1 MTSQEPREDR
11 TPDRVLR
18 KIQEAKEKQL
28 KQLDLEGRQ
37 YDREESNL
45 TRIPAEVFELKQLE
59 ILNLSFN
66 KITVIPDAITQLQNL
81 TVLDLSNNRI
91 AVISDAIGQLK
102 NLTKLDLF
110 DNQIT
115 VIPDS
120 IAHLKSLTELY
131 LYNNRITVIP
141 NAITHLQNLSEL
153 DLSINQIT
161 VIPDSIAQAQN
172 LTKLYLSHNQI
183 TAIPVAIA
191 QLQNLIRLNLYKNQI
206 TVIPGSITQIQ
217 NLTDLSLAENPLRT
231 PPLEVAE
238 KGIGAIRKYFQQQ
251 EEEGIDRL
259 YEAKLLVIGEGGAGK
274 TSLAKK
280 IENPKYQLVE
290 REPSTEGI
298 EVIQWYLPMKNGKQ
312 FRVNIWDFGG
322 QEIYHA
328 THQFFLTKRSLYVLV
343 ADSRKE
349 DTDFHYWL
357 NIVELLSENSPLLII
372 KNEKHDRHREINE
385 AALRGQFTNLE
396 KTLATNLATNRG
408 LDDILKEIKHQIAH
422 LPHIGTALPK
432 TWVRVREA
440 LERDDRDH
448 ISLEEYFKICHQN
461 GFKKPEDALQL
472 SGYLHDLG
480 VCLHFQDD
488 DLLTETVILK
498 PKWGTDAVYKVLDS
512 EIVIGKLGRFDRA
525 DLSAIWHEAT
535 YAHMRGKLLQVM
547 IKFRLCYQIPNRN
560 EYIAPQLLTINQPDY
575 HWDESNNL
583 ILRYTY
589 EFMPKGILTQFIVS
603 MHQWIDEQKY
613 VWRSGVI
620 LQQDNA
626 KAEVIEN
633 YGKREIKVRVIGKD
647 KKRLMDIVTYEI
659 DKIHATYKRLKYQ
672 KLIPCNCAGC
682 KNQQDLYFYPL
693 ETLRRFI
700 DNQQREIQCQ
710 KNFDMV
716 NVLGLIDDIMDRTKL
731 SRDPRDIDYK
741 TPREIAPT
749 QEVFISYAWGGES
762 EEIVNQVDRTF
773 QQKGITIVRD
783 KRDLE
788 FKGSITQFMQRIGR
802 GKCVIVVISQKYLKS
817 ENCMFELVEIA
828 ANQSFKNRIFPIVLD
843 DAKIYKP
850 LDRIQYLQ
858 HWEQEKQSLDEAMK
872 SVGSEYLQGFRESI
886 DLYTKIRMTIADLT
900 NTLKDMNTLTAKI
913 HSESGF
919 EELFEAVD
927 RKLNE

>member
-1 MTSQEPREDR
+1 MTSQEPVEYE
-11 TPDRVLR
+11 TPHSILE
-18 KIQEAKEKQL
+18 KIQEAKDEQL
-28 KQLDLEGRQ
+28 KELNLADVWN
-37 YDREESNL
+37 DESQKL
-45 TRIPAEVFELKQLE
+45 SQIPVEVFELKQLE
-59 ILNLSFN
+59 VLNLSGHKITVIPDAITQLENLIKLDLSDNEIAVVPATIAQLKNLARLNLFN
-66 KITVIPDAITQLQNL
+66 NRITVIPDAITQLQNL
-81 TVLDLSNNRI
+81 T
-91 AVISDAIGQLK
+91 
-102 NLTKLDLF
+102 
-110 DNQIT
+110 
-115 VIPDS
+115 
-120 IAHLKSLTELY
+120 ELY
-131 LYNNRITVIP
+131 LAY
-141 NAITHLQNLSEL
+141 
-153 DLSINQIT
+153 
-161 VIPDSIAQAQN
+161 
-172 LTKLYLSHNQI
+172 
-183 TAIPVAIA
+183 
-191 QLQNLIRLNLYKNQI
+191 NQI
-206 TVIPGSITQIQ
+206 TVIPGVISQLQNLVELDLYGNKITVAPNTITQLQ
-217 NLTDLSLAENPLRT
+217 NLTELDLAENPLEY
-231 PPLEVAE
+231 PPLEIADLGLE
-238 KGIGAIRKYFQQQ
+238 AIREYFRQQ

-259 YEAKLLVIGEGGAGK
+259 YEAKLLIIGEGGAGK

-280 IENPKYQLVE
+280 IENSNYQLVS

-298 EVIQWYLPMKNGKQ
+298 EVIQWRFPMENGKD

-322 QEIYHA
+322 QEIYHS
-328 THQFFLTKRSLYVLV
+328 THQFFLTKRSLYLLV
-343 ADSRKE
+343 SDDRKE

-385 AALRGQFTNLE
+385 SALRGQFTNLE

-440 LERDDRDH
+440 LERDDRAH
-448 ISLEEYFKICHQN
+448 ISLDEYLKICTEN
-461 GFKKPEDALQL
+461 GFKKREDALQL

-512 EIVIGKLGRFDRA
+512 EIVMGKLGRFDRA
-525 DLSAIWHEAT
+525 DLSAIWHEPT

-560 EYIAPQLLTINQPDY
+560 EYIAPQLLTVNQPDY

-603 MHQWIDEQKY
+603 MHQWLDEQKY

-633 YGKREIKVRVIGKD
+633 YGKREIKIRVIGKD

-672 KLIPCNCAGC
+672 KLIPCNCKGC

-762 EEIVNQVDRTF
+762 EEIVNQVDRAF

-913 HSESGF
+913 HTESGF

>member
-1 MTSQEPREDR
+1 MTSQEPVEYE
-11 TPDRVLR
+11 TPHSILE
-18 KIQEAKEKQL
+18 KIQEAKDEQL
-28 KQLDLEGRQ
+28 KELNLAGVWND
-37 YDREESNL
+37 ESQKL
-45 TRIPAEVFELKQLE
+45 SQIPVEVFELKQLE
-59 ILNLSFN
+59 VLNLSGHKITVIPDAITHLENLIKLDLSDNEIAVVPATIAQLKNLARLNLFN
-66 KITVIPDAITQLQNL
+66 NRITVIPDAITQLQNL
-81 TVLDLSNNRI
+81 T
-91 AVISDAIGQLK
+91 
-102 NLTKLDLF
+102 
-110 DNQIT
+110 
-115 VIPDS
+115 
-120 IAHLKSLTELY
+120 ELY
-131 LYNNRITVIP
+131 LAY
-141 NAITHLQNLSEL
+141 
-153 DLSINQIT
+153 
-161 VIPDSIAQAQN
+161 
-172 LTKLYLSHNQI
+172 
-183 TAIPVAIA
+183 
-191 QLQNLIRLNLYKNQI
+191 NQI
-206 TVIPGSITQIQ
+206 TVIPGVISQLQSLVELDLCGNKITVAPNTITQLQ
-217 NLTDLSLAENPLRT
+217 NLTELDLAENPLEY
-231 PPLEVAE
+231 PPLEIADL
-238 KGIGAIRKYFQQQ
+238 GIEAIREYFRQQ

-259 YEAKLLVIGEGGAGK
+259 YEAKLLIIGEGGAGK

-280 IENPKYQLVE
+280 IENSSYQLVS

-298 EVIQWYLPMKNGKQ
+298 EVIQWRFPMENGKD

-322 QEIYHA
+322 QEIYHS
-328 THQFFLTKRSLYVLV
+328 THQFFLTKRSLYLLV
-343 ADSRKE
+343 SDDRKE

-385 AALRGQFTNLE
+385 SALRGQFTNLE

-440 LERDDRDH
+440 LERDDRAH
-448 ISLEEYFKICHQN
+448 ISLDEYLKICTEN
-461 GFKKPEDALQL
+461 GFKKREDALQL

-512 EIVIGKLGRFDRA
+512 EIVMGKLGRFDRA
-525 DLSAIWHEAT
+525 DLSTIWHEPT

-633 YGKREIKVRVIGKD
+633 YGKREIKIRVIGKD

-731 SRDPRDIDYK
+731 SRDPRDIGYK
-741 TPREIAPT
+741 TPPKIEPT
-749 QEVFISYAWGGES
+749 KEVFISYAWGEEGEER
-762 EEIVNQVDRTF
+762 EEIVNQLCKAF
-773 QQKGITIVRD
+773 QEKGVQIVRD
-783 KRDLE
+783 KATLS
-788 FKGSITQFMQRIGR
+788 FKGQISEFMKQIGR
-802 GKCVIVVISQKYLKS
+802 GKCVIAVISDKYLKS
-817 ENCMFELVEIA
+817 KNCMFELVQTAKKGE
-828 ANQSFKNRIFPIVLD
+828 FYDRIFPIVLP
-843 DAKIYKP
+843 DAKIYDPIDCADYLIHWQEKCDQLQAK
-850 LDRIQYLQ
+850 LDQMKSSANLPRLHRERDLFEEIRATIDGLVDILQDMQIPPARIQ
-858 HWEQEKQSLDEAMK
+858 K
-872 SVGSEYLQGFRESI
+872 
-886 DLYTKIRMTIADLT
+886 
-900 NTLKDMNTLTAKI
+900 
-913 HSESGF
+913 ESGF